1 MGYENMPGVLWAFVP
16 CALTI
21 AFMMHP
27 RTSRRHDSW
36 FEWLLV
42 LEFMATA
49 SYAIPGE
56 IGEYV
61 RLILLLASC
70 FIDVKGTRVT
80 DKEYLKSIPKDC
92 SACTQVSVVFA
103 VYACAVQV
111 ILPHEPLSIAI
122 SCSSLVL
129 ASQVLSRTDVYF
141 DMKTGALQREGM
153 QQVIS
158 WRLARGKVS
167 ILGVAVDSYE
177 DLRMLN
183 GEERVG
189 ATVKLMVEYL
199 QNLQPNTDVAYLG
212 GGRFLVV
219 GDESFDCIAVA
230 DQVLERYH
238 LPWETEGM
246 PLLVTARLA
255 VLSPT
260 DRIKEAFDVLSTMD
274 TALDEAIM
282 QETDKLVVEEEML
295 EKFNEHV
302 RVYRALLDAM
312 ENDKVEVYL
321 QPLYSTVQERV
332 TRAEALARLR
342 DEDGSFIA
350 PDIFIGIAEGAG
362 LINRL
367 GEVIFE
373 KVCVFAEENDL
384 DELGIECINVNLSP
398 LQCMSYELP
407 ERLFSLAEKH
417 NVSMDRFHLEITESA
432 MVDVSVLRQ
441 QMGLI
446 ITTGTQ
452 FSLDDYG
459 TGYSN
464 LTRMASLPFANV
476 KIDQSIVWDYFKG
489 VNTFLPSLVSTFHDQ
504 GFEVTAEGV
513 ETLEMKEGLEE
524 MKCELLQGFYF
535 SRPLPPEEFV
545 NYVRESNNE

>member
-1 MGYENMPGVLWAFVP
+1 
-16 CALTI
+16 
-21 AFMMHP
+21 
-27 RTSRRHDSW
+27 
-36 FEWLLV
+36 
-42 LEFMATA
+42 
-49 SYAIPGE
+49 
-56 IGEYV
+56 
-61 RLILLLASC
+61 
-70 FIDVKGTRVT
+70 
-80 DKEYLKSIPKDC
+80 
-92 SACTQVSVVFA
+92 
-103 VYACAVQV
+103 
-111 ILPHEPLSIAI
+111 
-122 SCSSLVL
+122 
-129 ASQVLSRTDVYF
+129 
-141 DMKTGALQREGM
+141 
-153 QQVIS
+153 
-158 WRLARGKVS
+158 
-167 ILGVAVDSYE
+167 
-177 DLRMLN
+177 
-183 GEERVG
+183 
-189 ATVKLMVEYL
+189 
-199 QNLQPNTDVAYLG
+199 
-212 GGRFLVV
+212 VV

-260 DRIKEAFDVLSTMD
+260 DQIKEAFDVLSTMD

-321 QPLYSTVQERV
+321 QPLYSTVQGRV

-350 PDIFIGIAEGAG
+350 PDIFISIAEGAG

-524 MKCELLQGFYF
+524 MKCELLQGYYF

-545 NYVRESNNE
+545 NYVRESNNK